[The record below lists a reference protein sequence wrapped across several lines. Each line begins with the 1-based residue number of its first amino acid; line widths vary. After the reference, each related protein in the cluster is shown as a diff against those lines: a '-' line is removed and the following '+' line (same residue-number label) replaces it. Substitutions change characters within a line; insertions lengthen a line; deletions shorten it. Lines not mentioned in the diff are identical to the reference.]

1 MKTVSVNI
9 NVPEDIF
16 AALNE
21 NEEGFKKEFTMSA
34 AAWLYQNERLSLAK
48 AASLA
53 GVLRYDFENFLA
65 DNHIPISL
73 LTAADI
79 LNDVKKI

>member
-1 MKTVSVNI
+1 METISVNI
-9 NVPEDIF
+9 NVPSDIF

-21 NEEGFKKEFTMSA
+21 NEEGFKKEFKMSA
-34 AAWLYQNERLSLAK
+34 AAWFYQNERLSLAK

-73 LTAADI
+73 LSVAEI
-79 LNDVKKI
+79 LSDVKKI

>member
-1 MKTVSVNI
+1 METISVNI
-9 NVPEDIF
+9 NVPSDIF

-34 AAWLYQNERLSLAK
+34 AAWLYQNEKLSLAK

-53 GVLRYDFENFLA
+53 GISRYDFESFLA
-65 DNHIPISL
+65 DNKIPISL
-73 LTAADI
+73 ENATTI
-79 LNDVKKI
+79 LNDAGKI